1 MEKTFANDRCRSESK
16 RPEMKKRAVLPVVF
30 ALLLLAAD
38 AALARGV
45 WRSGPSLPS
54 PRSAHAV
61 VVAARAI
68 HVLGG
73 PGTRRVDR
81 FDGRRWRKETRLPTQ
96 ALNAPAAVAIRTRVY
111 VLGGFVG
118 TSNQPTAR
126 VSVFDTA
133 TKHWTTAPPLP
144 GARGGEAAVV
154 LDGKI
159 HALGG
164 GNDVSTL
171 ADHDVFDPA
180 TGKWS
185 KAAPLPRS
193 EGSPAAVVLGGRI
206 WVIGGRSGF
215 EDYGDTYVYDPG
227 KDTWTRGPGIPPRG
241 TAGAVVWKGSI
252 YVFGGE
258 SQARSRVLADVFRLA
273 PSASSWQRVSRLP
286 TPRNYARSVVYRD
299 RIYVVGGSKVAGDVH
314 AARGSRTVE
323 WFRPAH

>member
-1 MEKTFANDRCRSESK
+1 
-16 RPEMKKRAVLPVVF
+16 MKKRAVLPVAF
-30 ALLLLAAD
+30 AALLLAAG
-38 AALARGV
+38 AASARGV
-45 WRSGPSLPS
+45 WGTAPSLPA

-61 VVAARAI
+61 VVASRAI

-81 FDGRRWRKETRLPTQ
+81 FDGRRWRRETRLPTQ
-96 ALNAPAAVAIRTRVY
+96 AINAPAAVAIQTRIY

-118 TSNQPTAR
+118 TTNQTTAR

-144 GARGGEAAVV
+144 AARGGEAAVV

-159 HALGG
+159 HVLGG

-180 TGKWS
+180 TGKWA

-215 EDYGDTYVYDPG
+215 ADYGDTYVYDPA
-227 KDTWTRGPGIPPRG
+227 KDSWTSGPRIPPRG

-258 SQARSRVLADVFRLA
+258 SQARGRVLGDVFRLA
-273 PSASSWQRVSRLP
+273 PGASSWRRVGRLP
-286 TPRNYARSVVYRD
+286 TPRNYARSVVFRG
-299 RIYVVGGSKVAGDVH
+299 RIYVVGGSRTAGDVH

-323 WFRPAH
+323 WFRPGTLSTARKRPGARTGPDSL